1 MMGLILNFGM
11 FKIGWL
17 SSVIGG
23 AQQLPWLGPLAM
35 LFVVAVHLYR
45 AEQPER
51 ELILVLSCGFIGAI
65 FDSVLVASGWVTY
78 PSGLFVESMAPYW
91 IISMW
96 MLFATTLN
104 VSLRWM
110 RGRYVLALIA
120 GAVAG
125 PLAYIGGSK
134 LGGIVFL
141 DREAGLIALGIGWG
155 LIMPVLVMLAERLD
169 GITPAGETS
178 VAPAEASS

>member
-1 MMGLILNFGM
+1 MGFIINFGM
-11 FKIGWL
+11 FKVGWL

-45 AEQPER
+45 APEPER
-51 ELILVLSCGFIGAI
+51 ELVLVLGCGFIGAI
-65 FDSVLVASGWVTY
+65 FDSVLVSMGWVTY
-78 PSGLFVESMAPYW
+78 PSGFFAESFAPYW

-110 RGRYVLALIA
+110 RGRYLLALVM
-120 GAVAG
+120 GAIAG
-125 PLAYIGGSK
+125 PLAYLGGEK

-141 DREAGLIALGIGWG
+141 DKPAGLAALGIGWG
-155 LIMPVLVMLAERLD
+155 LIMPVLVRLAERFD
-169 GITPAGETS
+169 GMQP
-178 VAPAEASS
+178 SSSADPVMDAR